1 MSTSIG
7 YTSPINGSYSNIANF
22 GRLVKGQPVLGG
34 GIKGFIPQ
42 ALNDTDNNDKF
53 AQTRFTLRNAWN
65 NVYAKQLKIKNLKR
79 VCTPFRAVTN
89 SGDLLAREWIY
100 YVCGGP
106 CQTFQSRPNLK
117 GLRGRFGAIQG
128 GCDDSGVPAGTCNT
142 KYVYDSSDYVTYLKQ
157 KAVGKNYNA
166 VSNGGDYSSASQSA
180 IRAIRR
186 Y

>member
-7 YTSPINGSYSNIANF
+7 YTNPISGSFTNVVNLSQKK
-22 GRLVKGQPVLGG
+22 KGFPVLGG
-34 GIKGFIPQ
+34 GIRGFITQ
-42 ALNDTDNNDKF
+42 ALNDTNNNDGF
-53 AQTRFTLRNAWN
+53 AQTRFTLRNGWN
-65 NVYAKQLKIKNLKR
+65 NVYQNQLNRKNLTR

-100 YVCGGP
+100 YSCGGS

-117 GLRGRFGAIQG
+117 GLRGRFGAIQS
-128 GCDDSGVPAGTCNT
+128 GCDDSGVPAATCNT
-142 KYVYDSSDYVTYLKQ
+142 KFVYDSSDYVTYLKQ

-166 VSNGGDYSSASQSA
+166 VTNGGNYGNGAQSA
-180 IRAIRR
+180 IRSIRR

>member
-1 MSTSIG
+1 
-7 YTSPINGSYSNIANF
+7 
-22 GRLVKGQPVLGG
+22 
-34 GIKGFIPQ
+34 
-42 ALNDTDNNDKF
+42 
-53 AQTRFTLRNAWN
+53 
-65 NVYAKQLKIKNLKR
+65 
-79 VCTPFRAVTN
+79 
-89 SGDLLAREWIY
+89 
-100 YVCGGP
+100 
-106 CQTFQSRPNLK
+106 LK